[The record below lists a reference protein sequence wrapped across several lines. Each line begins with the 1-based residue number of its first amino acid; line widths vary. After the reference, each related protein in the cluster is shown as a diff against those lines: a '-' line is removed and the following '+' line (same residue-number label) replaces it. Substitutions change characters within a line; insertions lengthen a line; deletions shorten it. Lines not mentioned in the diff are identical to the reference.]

1 MGEAPPGHPGVV
13 ATSLLLCRVGRV
25 ITQQNQ
31 SREVFERRRLGNR
44 ADPCRS
50 VALGGVKIGLADPT
64 DQGEFSASRWVIFHI
79 ERPISSGGEVIFV
92 RIPAVIHHDFQ
103 HTACRGNK
111 NHGELSRG
119 FAGLQEK
126 EAECSI

>member
-1 MGEAPPGHPGVV
+1 
-13 ATSLLLCRVGRV
+13 
-25 ITQQNQ
+25 
-31 SREVFERRRLGNR
+31 
-44 ADPCRS
+44 
-50 VALGGVKIGLADPT
+50 
-64 DQGEFSASRWVIFHI
+64 VIFHI
-79 ERPISSGGEVIFV
+79 ERLISSGGEVIFV
-92 RIPAVIHHDFQ
+92 RILVVIRYDFR